1 MSTICWKKKKKSFT
15 LQETR
20 ACVQKKSDLKNE
32 MSFPCF
38 LRTGFVGRLSLD
50 VADAANEVDNRDDL
64 CCCCWCAVE
73 LWWAASGGGVPGK
86 GKWAGTLSPMILTHS
101 QGKKPTSKPR
111 LPRHQILSSGGGISM
126 TDIMSPTCI
135 NNNNKPINQHIQ
147 PINQHCWKRTQHEK
161 RNNNDKIAHKQPSL
175 SRARPFFL
183 HLSWQFL
190 VETFFLVLFSFFG
203 VQIRKKKKKKKRTHD
218 KRQTTTRSP
227 ATTRARVPPTSS
239 ERSKTASPRESR
251 QTCWPHIF
259 KRRKSLCAAARCNPK
274 RHVNAHTHTNLLR
287 APKMYRY
294 IYIFFFFARLSRS
307 PIKIKLYVNKLGKR
321 GNTLRRPVRFFLIA
335 SFSLRGHYPTFSAS
349 SSYFSRS
356 YLRFFFFFFF
366 FFSCTTRRWRRLSKV
381 RIISEWNVPRNWS
394 RRRRRQHI
402 CVWRTQQPRRACWSR
417 RPRRRKVAA
426 GRGAVHD
433 YPPRANLI
441 LAHN

>member
-203 VQIRKKKKKKKRTHD
+203 VQIRKKKKKKNERTTRDKQQHALPQQQERVSRQQAPRDQRQRLRENLDRRAGRTFLKGEKVCAQLHAATRKGTWTRTHT
-218 KRQTTTRSP
+218 Q
-227 ATTRARVPPTSS
+227 
-239 ERSKTASPRESR
+239 
-251 QTCWPHIF
+251 IF
-259 KRRKSLCAAARCNPK
+259 CVHRKC
-274 RHVNAHTHTNLLR
+274 TD
-287 APKMYRY
+287 
-294 IYIFFFFARLSRS
+294 IFIFFFSLLASL
-307 PIKIKLYVNKLGKR
+307 V
-321 GNTLRRPVRFFLIA
+321 RP
-335 SFSLRGHYPTFSAS
+335 
-349 SSYFSRS
+349 
-356 YLRFFFFFFF
+356 
-366 FFSCTTRRWRRLSKV
+366 SK
-381 RIISEWNVPRNWS
+381 
-394 RRRRRQHI
+394 
-402 CVWRTQQPRRACWSR
+402 
-417 RPRRRKVAA
+417 
-426 GRGAVHD
+426 
-433 YPPRANLI
+433 
-441 LAHN
+441 